1 MFEKI
6 ILILG
11 SFLLGGILLLWSER
25 KIGKTKDKPSESGAK
40 QTYNSPAHPEEDEDD
55 DDLYEQGFQDGIRHA
70 IEEMKKR
77 GG

>member
-25 KIGKTKDKPSESGAK
+25 KIGKTKDKSPDSLPK
-40 QTYNSPAHPEEDEDD
+40 QIYSSPAHPEEDEDD

>member
-25 KIGKTKDKPSESGAK
+25 KIGKTKDKSSEPAPK
-40 QTYNSPAHPEEDEDD
+40 QIHSSPAHPEEDEDD